1 MSKYIPRKYHGRRSK
16 RPDEIARVL
25 DIGKR
30 CKEFR
35 YEIGYTQSD
44 VAIETGY
51 NDKTVAGFEQGRNN
65 NAILLAW
72 YISKG
77 MTLPRDYYED
87 TEPTET
93 LWSMPD
99 MSALL

>member
-1 MSKYIPRKYHGRRSK
+1 MSKYNPRTYHGRRAK
-16 RPDEIARVL
+16 RPDELARLYDIAQ
-25 DIGKR
+25 R

-72 YISKG
+72 YVSKG
-77 MTLPRDYYED
+77 LTFPRWYYDDNTPSERPANVP
-87 TEPTET
+87 EGFEVI
-93 LWSMPD
+93 
-99 MSALL
+99 